1 MKRWLKLGIKET
13 LSRERITDRFK
24 NLGRLRP
31 NLSHATII
39 SMSALIL
46 ILFVAF
52 TIRILP
58 LRWEI
63 PTGTVRLNEFDPYY
77 QFILTRRMV
86 QNGLLSP
93 YWPEPW
99 VFHQLWYPQGLDM
112 SRSLP
117 GLPMTAA
124 TLYSIISIFG
134 VNIDLMAFASI
145 LPAIVGALTCLVIYF
160 VGKD

>member
-77 QFILTRRMV
+77 QFILTRFMV
-86 QNGLLSP
+86 QHGIFSP
-93 YWPEPW
+93 YFGPLAPYIE
-99 VFHQLWYPQGLDM
+99 HNLWYPQGLDM
-112 SRSLP
+112 SLSLP
-117 GLPMTAA
+117 GLPATTA
-124 TLYSIISIFG
+124 TLY
-134 VNIDLMAFASI
+134 
-145 LPAIVGALTCLVIYF
+145 TVI
-160 VGKD
+160 